1 MNLNDDLFYNDAL
14 NYITESDNRTSVES
28 VDSNINVLIEHI
40 IKWVFCR
47 SDQMY
52 MWTDGWART
61 IFRASYH
68 IAVGK
73 AQNNYDNKFTV
84 YDIEKKYQR
93 IRKKILSDPKYK
105 ELLVNERIIPKDFP
119 ILYNLDLLYRDDA
132 IFDFI
137 IENSY
142 KPIGKNDLIKNF
154 NKYRILRNDMNF
166 LNKKMYNGN
175 RNLKREEPW

>member
-14 NYITESDNRTSVES
+14 NYITESDNRTTVES
-28 VDSNINVLIEHI
+28 VDSNIDVLIEHI

-52 MWTDGWART
+52 MWTDGCART
-61 IFRASYH
+61 IFRTSYH

-93 IRKKILSDPKYK
+93 IRKKILSDPK
-105 ELLVNERIIPKDFP
+105 
-119 ILYNLDLLYRDDA
+119 
-132 IFDFI
+132 
-137 IENSY
+137 
-142 KPIGKNDLIKNF
+142 
-154 NKYRILRNDMNF
+154 
-166 LNKKMYNGN
+166 
-175 RNLKREEPW
+175 